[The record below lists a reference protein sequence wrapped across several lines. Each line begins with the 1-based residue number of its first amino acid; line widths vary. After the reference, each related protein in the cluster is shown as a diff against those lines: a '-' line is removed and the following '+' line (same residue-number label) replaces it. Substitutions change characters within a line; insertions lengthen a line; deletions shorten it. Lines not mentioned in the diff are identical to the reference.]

1 MDESKQGAGPREPD
15 KAHAANGLEH
25 FRMQTAADVNDAPLA
40 QPRYRAYVL
49 AMLVVVYVF
58 NFLDRQIVTILAEPI
73 KVDLGLNDTQ
83 IGLMTGLAFALF
95 YTLLGIPLARLAD
108 RANRV
113 SIITGALVI
122 WSGMTALCGAA
133 QNFAQLLAAR
143 IGVGVGE
150 AGCSPPAHS
159 LIADYY
165 PPEKR
170 ASALSIY
177 ALGIPIGS
185 ILGLLSGGWIAELY
199 GWRTA
204 FFVVGIPG
212 IVLAVLFKLTVRE
225 PLRGMSDRTRPADAA
240 QPPLAATL
248 RTLSRNR
255 TMVHLA
261 MGGALTSFVGYGLGQ
276 WLPAFFI
283 RIHELGIAE
292 TATYFGLVLGVASAI
307 GTFLGG
313 ALADRM
319 ATVDRRV
326 YAWLPAAGVL
336 GAFPFYVAAML
347 SGNPY
352 VAIAILVVPSLL
364 NSLWLG
370 PAFGTIQNLA
380 PMRMRALASA
390 MLLFVLN
397 IIGLGFGP
405 FLVGVLSD
413 LLSGPFGGDS
423 LRYAIL
429 AATFAYFW
437 AGGHF
442 LLAGRSIREDLE
454 AAAGDDT
461 RSPAAAGGH

>member
-1 MDESKQGAGPREPD
+1 
-15 KAHAANGLEH
+15 
-25 FRMQTAADVNDAPLA
+25 MQTATDAADVRQKLES
-40 QPRYRAYVL
+40 PRYRAYVL
-49 AMLVVVYVF
+49 GMLVVVYVF

-83 IGLMTGLAFALF
+83 IGLMTGLAFAIF
-95 YTLLGIPLARLAD
+95 YTVLGIPIARLAD

-113 SIITGALVI
+113 NIISVALVI
-122 WSGMTALCGAA
+122 WSGMTALCGYA
-133 QNFAQLLAAR
+133 QNFTQMLLAR

-185 ILGLLSGGWIAELY
+185 ILGLLAGGWIAEFY
-199 GWRTA
+199 GWRMA
-204 FFVVGIPG
+204 FLLVGLPG
-212 IVLAVLFKLTVRE
+212 IALAVLFRMTIRE
-225 PLRGMSDRTRPADAA
+225 PIRGMSEGQTATGE
-240 QPPLAATL
+240 QPPFGETL
-248 RTLSRNR
+248 KTLLSHR
-255 TMVHLA
+255 TMLHLA

-276 WLPAFFI
+276 WLPAYFI
-283 RIHELGIAE
+283 RIHDMGIAE

-313 ALADRM
+313 TLADKLAKRDTR
-319 ATVDRRV
+319 A

-336 GAFPFYVAAML
+336 LAFPFYLVGML
-347 SGNPY
+347 LDNPY
-352 VAIAILVVPSLL
+352 LAIAVFIVPSLL

-370 PAFGTIQNLA
+370 PTFGTIQNLA
-380 PMRMRALASA
+380 PTRMRALASA
-390 MLLFVLN
+390 MVLFVLN

-413 LLSGPFGGDS
+413 LLSDSFGQQS
-423 LRYAIL
+423 LRYAIVI
-429 AATFAYFW
+429 ATVTYFW
-437 AGGHF
+437 AGAHF
-442 LLAGRSIREDLE
+442 LRAARTLRADLE
-454 AAAGDDT
+454 RAA
-461 RSPAAAGGH
+461 

>member
-1 MDESKQGAGPREPD
+1 MK
-15 KAHAANGLEH
+15 
-25 FRMQTAADVNDAPLA
+25 DVAVDSRLKS
-40 QPRYRAYVL
+40 PRYRNYVL
-49 AMLVVVYVF
+49 GMLVVVYVF

-73 KVDLGLNDTQ
+73 KLDLGLNDTQ

-95 YTLLGIPLARLAD
+95 YPVLGIPLARLAD

-113 SIITGALVI
+113 SIISVALVI
-122 WSGMTALCGAA
+122 WSGMTALCGLA
-133 QNFAQLLAAR
+133 QNFTQMLAAR

-170 ASALSIY
+170 ATALSIY

-185 ILGLLSGGWIAELY
+185 ILGLLAGGWIAEFY

-204 FFVVGIPG
+204 FLVVGIPG
-212 IVLAVLFKLTVRE
+212 ILLAVLVKATIRE
-225 PLRGMSDRTRPADAA
+225 PIRGMSESATTAQAT
-240 QPPLAATL
+240 QPPLGETV
-248 RTLSRNR
+248 RTLLANP
-255 TMVHLA
+255 TLVHIA
-261 MGGALTSFVGYGLGQ
+261 MGGALTSFVRYGLGQ
-276 WLPAFFI
+276 WMPAYFI
-283 RIHELGIAE
+283 RLHGMGIAE
-292 TATYFGLVLGVASAI
+292 TATVFGLVLGVASAI

-313 ALADRM
+313 TLADRLSRI
-319 ATVDRRV
+319 DLRV

-336 GAFPFYVAAML
+336 LAFPFYAVAMTL
-347 SGNPY
+347 ENPY
-352 VAIAILVVPSLL
+352 LAIAVLVVPSLL

-390 MLLFVLN
+390 ILLFILN
-397 IIGLGFGP
+397 IIGLGLGP

-413 LLSGPFGGDS
+413 LLSDSLGRES

-429 AATFAYFW
+429 IATAAYFW
-437 AGGHF
+437 AGAHF
-442 LLAGRSIREDLE
+442 IFAGRTIRQALQKEE
-454 AAAGDDT
+454 Q
-461 RSPAAAGGH
+461 PATG

>member
-1 MDESKQGAGPREPD
+1 MSAVIQSDGENEKLD
-15 KAHAANGLEH
+15 KL
-25 FRMQTAADVNDAPLA
+25 RS
-40 QPRYRAYVL
+40 PRYRAFVL
-49 AMLVVVYVF
+49 GMLVLVYVF

-73 KVDLGLNDTQ
+73 KNDLGLNDTQ
-83 IGLMTGLAFALF
+83 IGLMTGLAFAIF
-95 YTLLGIPLARLAD
+95 YTVLGIPIARLAD

-113 SIITGALVI
+113 NIIAIALVV
-122 WSGMTALCGAA
+122 WSGMTALCGMA
-133 QNFAQLLAAR
+133 QNFTQILLAR

-159 LIADYY
+159 LIADYF

-185 ILGLLSGGWIAELY
+185 ILGLLAGGWIAELY
-199 GWRTA
+199 GWRMA
-204 FFVVGIPG
+204 FFLVGLPG
-212 IVLAVLFKLTVRE
+212 IALAIVVKMTVLE
-225 PLRGMSDRTRPADAA
+225 PLRGMSDPSRSGAAAEQPA
-240 QPPLAATL
+240 LGETL
-248 RTLSRNR
+248 RTILSNR
-255 TMVHLA
+255 TIVHIA

-276 WLPAFFI
+276 WLPAYFM
-283 RIHELGIAE
+283 RWHGMGIGE

-307 GTFLGG
+307 GTLLGG
-313 ALADRM
+313 TLADRLAKRSTRM
-319 ATVDRRV
+319 

-380 PMRMRALASA
+380 PTRMRALASA
-390 MLLFVLN
+390 ILLFILN
-397 IIGLGFGP
+397 IIGLGLGP
-405 FLVGVLSD
+405 FLVGVMSD
-413 LLSGPFGGDS
+413 LLAPRLGEES

-429 AATFAYFW
+429 IATVAYFW
-437 AGGHF
+437 AGAHF
-442 LLAGRSIREDLE
+442 LLASRTISGDLE
-454 AAAGDDT
+454 KAAAADKV
-461 RSPAAAGGH
+461 

>member
-1 MDESKQGAGPREPD
+1 MTS
-15 KAHAANGLEH
+15 
-25 FRMQTAADVNDAPLA
+25 
-40 QPRYRAYVL
+40 PRYRGYVL
-49 AMLVVVYVF
+49 TMLVLVYIF

-73 KVDLGLNDTQ
+73 KVDLGLSDTQ
-83 IGLMTGLAFALF
+83 IGLMTGLAFAIF
-95 YTLLGIPLARLAD
+95 YVVVGIPIARLAD

-113 SIITGALVI
+113 SIISTALAI
-122 WSGMTALCGAA
+122 WSGMTLLCGMA
-133 QNFAQLLAAR
+133 QNFTQMLAAR
-143 IGVGVGE
+143 IGVGIGE

-177 ALGIPIGS
+177 ALGIPLGS
-185 ILGLLSGGWIAELY
+185 ILGILAGGWIAELY
-199 GWRTA
+199 GWRAA
-204 FFVVGIPG
+204 FFIVAAPG
-212 IVLAVLFKLTVRE
+212 IVLALIVKLTLRE
-225 PLRGMSDRTRPADAA
+225 PLRGMMDRTNHRHVE
-240 QPPLAATL
+240 QPTFSETMGTL
-248 RTLSRNR
+248 LSNK
-255 TMVHLA
+255 TIVHIA

-283 RIHELGIAE
+283 RIHGMGLAE
-292 TATYFGLVLGVASAI
+292 TATYLGLVAGIASAI

-313 ALADRM
+313 ALADHL
-319 ATVDRRV
+319 AQYDRRV

-336 GAFPFYVAAML
+336 VAFPFYLGAML
-347 SGNPY
+347 VDNPY
-352 VAIAILVVPSLL
+352 FAIAILVVPSLL

-390 MLLFVLN
+390 VLLFILN

-413 LLSGPFGGDS
+413 LLSKDFGLDS

-429 AATFAYFW
+429 IATTAYFW
-437 AGGHF
+437 AGTHF
-442 LLAGRSIREDLE
+442 ILAGRTILTDLE
-454 AAAGDDT
+454 AATDA
-461 RSPAAAGGH
+461 

>member
-1 MDESKQGAGPREPD
+1 
-15 KAHAANGLEH
+15 
-25 FRMQTAADVNDAPLA
+25 MQSAPGMVRTEQPTA
-40 QPRYRAYVL
+40 RYRTYVL
-49 AMLVVVYVF
+49 TMLVIVYVF

-73 KVDLGLNDTQ
+73 KVDLGLSDTQ
-83 IGLMTGLAFALF
+83 IGLMTGLAFAIF
-95 YTLLGIPLARLAD
+95 YTVLGIPIARLAD

-113 SIITGALVI
+113 SIITAALVV
-122 WSGMTALCGAA
+122 WSGMTAVCGMA
-133 QNFAQLLAAR
+133 QNFWQMLAAR

-159 LIADYY
+159 LIADYF

-185 ILGLLSGGWIAELY
+185 ILGLLAGGWIAEFY
-199 GWRTA
+199 GWRAA
-204 FFVVGIPG
+204 FYLVGLPG
-212 IVLAVLFKLTVRE
+212 IALAVIFKLSVRE
-225 PLRGMSDRTRPADAA
+225 PLRGMSDAAAPAGAAPVSTA
-240 QPPLAATL
+240 QPPLIPTL
-248 RTLSRNR
+248 RTLLRNK

-283 RIHELGIAE
+283 RTHGLGVAE

-307 GTFLGG
+307 GTFIGG
-313 ALADRM
+313 AIADRLSGW
-319 ATVDRRV
+319 DRRI

-336 GAFPFYVAAML
+336 VSFPFFFVALLLNA
-347 SGNPY
+347 PY
-352 VAIAILVVPSLL
+352 LAIAILVTPYLL

-380 PMRMRALASA
+380 PTRMRAVASA
-390 MLLFVLN
+390 MLLFILN

-405 FLVGVLSD
+405 FLVGVTSD
-413 LLSGPFGGDS
+413 LLSGVAGGES

-429 AATFAYFW
+429 ISTGAYFW
-437 AGGHF
+437 AGAHF
-442 LLAGRSIREDLE
+442 LLAGRSIRQDLD
-454 AAAGDDT
+454 AARARAG
-461 RSPAAAGGH
+461 

>member
-1 MDESKQGAGPREPD
+1 MNEEV
-15 KAHAANGLEH
+15 ANPEAVDRL
-25 FRMQTAADVNDAPLA
+25 RS
-40 QPRYRAYVL
+40 PRYRAYVL
-49 AMLVVVYVF
+49 GVLVVVYIF

-73 KVDLGLNDTQ
+73 KVDMGLNDTQ

-95 YTLLGIPLARLAD
+95 YTILGIPIARLAD

-113 SIITGALVI
+113 SIISAALVI

-133 QNFAQLLAAR
+133 QNFSQLLAAR

-177 ALGIPIGS
+177 ALGIPLGS
-185 ILGLLSGGWIAELY
+185 ILGLLAGGWIAEFY
-199 GWRTA
+199 GWRMA

-212 IVLAVLFKLTVRE
+212 VLLAVVVKLTIAE
-225 PLRGMSDRTRPADAA
+225 PLRGMSDLGQTRKQE
-240 QPPLAATL
+240 QPPLKEAFKTIVA
-248 RTLSRNR
+248 NK
-255 TMVHLA
+255 TMVHIA

-276 WLPAFFI
+276 WLPAYFI
-283 RIHELGIAE
+283 RVHEMGIAE
-292 TATYFGLVLGVASAI
+292 TATYFGLVLGVSSAI

-313 ALADRM
+313 FVSDRIS
-319 ATVDRRV
+319 RRDLRM

-336 GAFPFYVAAML
+336 LAFPFYVAAML
-347 SGNPY
+347 SSNPY
-352 VAIAILVVPSLL
+352 VAIAIMVVPSLL

-380 PMRMRALASA
+380 PMRVRAMASA
-390 MLLFVLN
+390 LVLFVLN
-397 IIGLGFGP
+397 IIGLGLGP

-413 LLSGPFGGDS
+413 LLEPSYGIDS

-429 AATFAYFW
+429 IATFVYFW
-437 AGGHF
+437 AGAHF
-442 LLAGRSIREDLE
+442 IAAGRTIREDLAK
-454 AAAGDDT
+454 AAENADKAD
-461 RSPAAAGGH
+461 

>member
-1 MDESKQGAGPREPD
+1 MASSDSLRTSNEKNPLPDPRL
-15 KAHAANGLEH
+15 KSS
-25 FRMQTAADVNDAPLA
+25 
-40 QPRYRAYVL
+40 RYRTYVL
-49 AMLVVVYVF
+49 SMLVIVYIF

-73 KVDLGLNDTQ
+73 RNDLGLNDTQ
-83 IGLMTGLAFALF
+83 IGLMTGLAFAAF
-95 YTLLGIPLARLAD
+95 YTVLGIPIARLAD

-113 SIITGALVI
+113 SIITAALVI
-122 WSGMTALCGAA
+122 WSGMTALCGTA
-133 QNFAQLLAAR
+133 QNFTQLLAAR

-185 ILGLLSGGWIAELY
+185 ILGLLAGGWIAEFW
-199 GWRTA
+199 GWRVA

-212 IVLAVLFKLTVRE
+212 VLLALLVKTTLIE
-225 PLRGMSDRTRPADAA
+225 PIRGMSDTKVAA
-240 QPPLAATL
+240 GSQDQPPL
-248 RTLSRNR
+248 RETLSTLLRNR
-255 TMVHLA
+255 TMLHIA

-276 WLPAFFI
+276 WLPAYFI
-283 RIHELGIAE
+283 RIHQLGIAE

-313 ALADRM
+313 NLADRLAKRDLRM
-319 ATVDRRV
+319 
-326 YAWLPAAGVL
+326 YAWLPAFGVL
-336 GAFPFYVAAML
+336 LAFPFYFMAML
-347 SGNPY
+347 SNQPY
-352 VAIAILVVPSLL
+352 VAIAIMVVPSLL

-380 PMRMRALASA
+380 PARMRAMASA
-390 MLLFVLN
+390 MVLFILN
-397 IIGLGFGP
+397 IIGLGLGP

-413 LLSGPFGGDS
+413 LLSSSYGQDS

-429 AATFAYFW
+429 IATGAYFW
-437 AGGHF
+437 AGAHF
-442 LLAGRSIREDLE
+442 LLAARTIRQDL
-454 AAAGDDT
+454 AAAST
-461 RSPAAAGGH
+461 EAQ

>member
-1 MDESKQGAGPREPD
+1 MQIASGAL
-15 KAHAANGLEH
+15 N
-25 FRMQTAADVNDAPLA
+25 QPLVT
-40 QPRYRAYVL
+40 PRYRAYVL

-73 KVDLGLNDTQ
+73 KIDLGLNDTQ
-83 IGLMTGLAFALF
+83 IGLMTGLAFAVF
-95 YTLLGIPLARLAD
+95 YTVLGIPLARLAD

-113 SIITGALVI
+113 SIITFALVV

-133 QNFAQLLAAR
+133 QNFVQMLAAR

-185 ILGLLSGGWIAELY
+185 ILGLMSGGWIAELY

-204 FFVVGIPG
+204 FFVVGVPG

-225 PLRGMSDRTRPADAA
+225 PLRGMSDAA
-240 QPPLAATL
+240 RGTAAPEQLPLGETL
-248 RTLSRNR
+248 RTLMGNR
-255 TMVHLA
+255 TMLHIA

-276 WLPAFFI
+276 WLPAYFI
-283 RIHELGIAE
+283 RIHGLGIAE
-292 TATYFGLVLGVASAI
+292 TATYFGLALGVASAV

-313 ALADRM
+313 SLADRL
-319 ATVDRRV
+319 AARDRRL
-326 YAWLPAAGVL
+326 YAWIPAAGVL
-336 GAFPFYVAAML
+336 VAFPFYVAAML

-352 VAIAILVVPSLL
+352 VAIAILIAPSLL

-413 LLSGPFGGDS
+413 LLSGTFGADS

-429 AATFAYFW
+429 IATVAYFW
-437 AGGHF
+437 AGAHF
-442 LLAGRSIREDLE
+442 LLAGRTIREDLD
-454 AAAGDDT
+454 AA
-461 RSPAAAGGH
+461 RAAEG

>member
-1 MDESKQGAGPREPD
+1 
-15 KAHAANGLEH
+15 
-25 FRMQTAADVNDAPLA
+25 MQSDPATEKLKSPK
-40 QPRYRAYVL
+40 YRNYVL
-49 AMLVVVYVF
+49 ATLVVVYVF

-73 KVDLGLNDTQ
+73 KLDLGLNDTQ

-95 YTLLGIPLARLAD
+95 YTVLGIPIARLAD

-113 SIITGALVI
+113 SIISVALVV
-122 WSGMTALCGAA
+122 WSGMTALCGMA
-133 QNFAQLLAAR
+133 QNFTQMLAAR

-159 LIADYY
+159 LIADYF
-165 PPEKR
+165 PPEQR
-170 ASALSIY
+170 ATALSIY

-185 ILGLLSGGWIAELY
+185 ILGLLAGGWIAEFY
-199 GWRTA
+199 GWRIA
-204 FFVVGIPG
+204 FLVVGIPG
-212 IVLAVLFKLTVRE
+212 ILLAIAVKASIRE
-225 PLRGMSDRTRPADAA
+225 PIRGMSELGAA
-240 QPPLAATL
+240 VPEGQPPLGATL
-248 RTLSRNR
+248 KVLLANRTL
-255 TMVHLA
+255 VHIA

-276 WLPAFFI
+276 WMPAFFM
-283 RIHELGIAE
+283 RIHEMGIAE

-319 ATVDRRV
+319 AGFDKRV

-336 GAFPFYVAAML
+336 LAFPFYAVAMMMDNAYM
-347 SGNPY
+347 
-352 VAIAILVVPSLL
+352 AIAVLVVPSLL

-390 MLLFVLN
+390 ILLFILN
-397 IIGLGFGP
+397 IIGLGLGP

-413 LLSGPFGGDS
+413 LLSDSLGRES

-429 AATFAYFW
+429 IATGAYFW
-437 AGGHF
+437 AGAHF
-442 LLAGRSIREDLE
+442 LMAGRTIRQALE
-454 AAAGDDT
+454 RDDDEVAE
-461 RSPAAAGGH
+461 PAAATG

>member
-1 MDESKQGAGPREPD
+1 MQLATGTGLHPFES
-15 KAHAANGLEH
+15 
-25 FRMQTAADVNDAPLA
+25 
-40 QPRYRAYVL
+40 PRYRAYVL
-49 AMLVVVYVF
+49 AMLVIVYVF

-73 KVDLGLNDTQ
+73 KNDLGLNDTQ
-83 IGLMTGLAFALF
+83 IGLMTGLAFAIF
-95 YTLLGIPLARLAD
+95 YTVLGIPLARLAD

-113 SIITGALVI
+113 SIITAALVI

-133 QNFAQLLAAR
+133 QNFAQMLAAR

-185 ILGLLSGGWIAELY
+185 ILGMLAGGWIAEFY
-199 GWRTA
+199 GWRAA

-212 IVLAVLFKLTVRE
+212 IALAILVKLTVRE
-225 PLRGMSDRTRPADAA
+225 PVRGMSDAVAPRPGE
-240 QPPLAATL
+240 QPSL
-248 RTLSRNR
+248 RETLSTLLRNR
-255 TMVHLA
+255 TLLHVAL
-261 MGGALTSFVGYGLGQ
+261 GGALTSFVGYGLGQ

-283 RIHELGIAE
+283 RIHGLGIAE

-307 GTFLGG
+307 GTLLGG
-313 ALADRM
+313 ALADRL
-319 ATVDRRV
+319 ARRDRRI

-336 GAFPFYVAAML
+336 LAFPFYLTAML
-347 SGNPY
+347 LDNPY
-352 VAIAILVVPSLL
+352 LAIAVLVAPSLL

-390 MLLFVLN
+390 ILLFILN
-397 IIGLGFGP
+397 IIGLGLGP
-405 FLVGVLSD
+405 FLVGMLSD
-413 LLSGPFGGDS
+413 LLSGAFAQES
-423 LRYAIL
+423 LRWAIL
-429 AATFAYFW
+429 IATGAYFW
-437 AGGHF
+437 AGAHF
-442 LLAGRSIREDLE
+442 LLAGRTLRADLD
-454 AAAGDDT
+454 AAQ
-461 RSPAAAGGH
+461 R

>member
-1 MDESKQGAGPREPD
+1 MTISADISPDLPQHSSKFASE
-15 KAHAANGLEH
+15 
-25 FRMQTAADVNDAPLA
+25 
-40 QPRYRAYVL
+40 RYRSYVL
-49 AMLVVVYVF
+49 SMLVVVYVF

-73 KVDLGLNDTQ
+73 KVDLGLSDTQ

-95 YTLLGIPLARLAD
+95 YTVLGIPIARLAD

-113 SIITGALVI
+113 SIITAALVV

-133 QNFAQLLAAR
+133 QNFTQMLIAR
-143 IGVGVGE
+143 IGVGAGE

-185 ILGLLSGGWIAELY
+185 ILGLLAGGWIAEIY
-199 GWRTA
+199 GWRFA

-212 IVLAVLFKLTVRE
+212 ILLAILFKATIRE
-225 PLRGMSDRTRPADAA
+225 PLRGLSEPTKTVTTD
-240 QPPLAATL
+240 QVPLGVSL
-248 RTLSRNR
+248 KVLLGNR
-255 TMVHLA
+255 TMLHIA

-276 WLPAFFI
+276 WLPAYFI
-283 RIHELGIAE
+283 RIHEMGIAE

-313 ALADRM
+313 TLADRL
-319 ATVDRRV
+319 ALRDRRF

-336 GAFPFYVAAML
+336 LAFPFYVAAML
-347 SGNPY
+347 SSNPY
-352 VAIAILVVPSLL
+352 IAIAILVVPSLL

-380 PMRMRALASA
+380 PMRMRAMASA
-390 MLLFVLN
+390 MMLFVLN
-397 IIGLGFGP
+397 LVGLGLGP
-405 FLVGVLSD
+405 LLVGMLSD
-413 LLSGPFGGDS
+413 LLRGPFGNDS
-423 LRYAIL
+423 LGYAIL
-429 AATFAYFW
+429 FATVAYFW
-437 AGGHF
+437 AGAHF
-442 LLAGRSIREDLE
+442 ILAGRTIREALD
-454 AAAGDDT
+454 ANQ
-461 RSPAAAGGH
+461 AGGDQT

>member
-1 MDESKQGAGPREPD
+1 
-15 KAHAANGLEH
+15 
-25 FRMQTAADVNDAPLA
+25 MQVATSETDSPLA
-40 QPRYRAYVL
+40 SPRTRAYVL
-49 AMLVVVYVF
+49 TMLVVVYVF

-83 IGLMTGLAFALF
+83 TGLMTGLAFAIF
-95 YTLLGIPLARLAD
+95 YTVLGIPIARLAD
-108 RANRV
+108 RMNRV
-113 SIITGALVI
+113 SIISVALVI

-133 QNFAQLLAAR
+133 QNFVQMLAAR

-165 PPEKR
+165 PPDKR

-185 ILGLLSGGWIAELY
+185 ILGLLAGGWIAEFY
-199 GWRTA
+199 GWRMA
-204 FFVVGIPG
+204 FFIVGVPG
-212 IVLAVLFKLTVRE
+212 IALAVLVKLTIPE
-225 PLRGMSDRTRPADAA
+225 PVRGMSDGTASASTE
-240 QPPLAATL
+240 QLPLVQTMKTL
-248 RTLSRNR
+248 MQNR
-255 TMVHLA
+255 TMLHIA

-283 RIHELGIAE
+283 RIHGLGIAE
-292 TATYFGLVLGVASAI
+292 TATYFGLALGVASAV

-313 ALADRM
+313 NLADRLGRR
-319 ATVDRRV
+319 DRRM
-326 YAWLPAAGVL
+326 YAWLPAGGVL
-336 GAFPFYVAAML
+336 LAFPFYVAALL

-352 VAIAILVVPSLL
+352 LAIAILVAPSLL

-390 MLLFVLN
+390 ILLFILN

-413 LLSGPFGGDS
+413 LLTGVFGHDS

-429 AATFAYFW
+429 IATGAYFW
-437 AGGHF
+437 AGAHF
-442 LLAGRSIREDLE
+442 LLAARTIRDDLD
-454 AAAGDDT
+454 AA
-461 RSPAAAGGH
+461 RAASA

>member
-1 MDESKQGAGPREPD
+1 
-15 KAHAANGLEH
+15 
-25 FRMQTAADVNDAPLA
+25 MQIAVDAKPSPLTS
-40 QPRYRAYVL
+40 PRYRTYVL
-49 AMLVVVYVF
+49 ALLVVVYVF

-95 YTLLGIPLARLAD
+95 YTVLGIPIARLAD

-113 SIITGALVI
+113 SIISVALVI
-122 WSGMTALCGAA
+122 WSGMTALSGFA
-133 QNFAQLLAAR
+133 QNFWQMLAAR

-177 ALGIPIGS
+177 ALGIPFGS
-185 ILGLLSGGWIAELY
+185 ILGLLAGGWIAEIY

-204 FFVVGIPG
+204 FFVVGVPG
-212 IVLAVLFKLTVRE
+212 IALAALVKLTLRE
-225 PLRGMSDRTRPADAA
+225 PLRGMSEHTKANDAE
-240 QPPLAATL
+240 QPSLGETL
-248 RTLSRNR
+248 RTLLRNR
-255 TMVHLA
+255 TLVHVA

-283 RIHELGIAE
+283 RIHQMGIAE

-313 ALADRM
+313 ALADRL
-319 ATVDRRV
+319 ARRDRRV
-326 YAWLPAAGVL
+326 YVWLPAAGVL
-336 GAFPFYVAAML
+336 IAFPFYVVAML
-347 SGNPY
+347 QNNPY
-352 VAIAILVVPSLL
+352 LAIGILIAPSIL

-380 PMRMRALASA
+380 PMKMRALASA
-390 MLLFVLN
+390 ILLFILN
-397 IIGLGFGP
+397 IIGLGLGP

-413 LLSGPFGGDS
+413 LLSGTFGPDS

-429 AATFAYFW
+429 IATVAYFW
-437 AGGHF
+437 AGAHF
-442 LLAGRSIREDLE
+442 LLAGRSIRQDLD
-454 AAAGDDT
+454 AARTAD
-461 RSPAAAGGH
+461 A